1 MQSFGYL
8 PANPDISVNK
18 ASVCTGKLL
27 LHQNSVSVLS
37 YKQMNKSA
45 KAIDNKEV
53 IHTERGHRCYN
64 NRGHKFCVQKWRPLR
79 YFRVF
84 WKFESVWSWNS
95 ETFWYC
101 LCFHKRYVQNR
112 PSSAE
117 HSAMAEAISK
127 ANLDSK
133 RFHSFD
139 TILKHLLSDNFTISN
154 QCLKPMRYVKKSL
167 CQINWSIFAEWS
179 VNLGNLTPLWV
190 QGLRVHKC

>member
-139 TILKHLLSDNFTISN
+139 TILKHLFSDHFTIFRSFDQLRLN
-154 QCLKPMRYVKKSL
+154 SKPKSL
-167 CQINWSIFAEWS
+167 SQENWWIFAEWS
-179 VNLGNLTPLWV
+179 VNLGNLTPLCV
-190 QGLRVHKC
+190 